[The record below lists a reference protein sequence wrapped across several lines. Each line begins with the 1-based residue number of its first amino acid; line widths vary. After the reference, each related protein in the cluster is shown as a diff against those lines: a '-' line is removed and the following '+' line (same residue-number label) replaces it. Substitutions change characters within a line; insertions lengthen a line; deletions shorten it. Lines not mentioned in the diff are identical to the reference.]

1 MHELRDSS
9 EKNNPLRSEADHQDA
24 LINKLT
30 AEKLFVGSKNSGGD
44 LLGSVQAPDGVLNR
58 YGIVT
63 AQGLGYLPQGMWNSV
78 KHNWNNPM
86 EAATTFGM
94 GAGMA
99 LVLKTV
105 LPEGGLAG
113 KVAAGAIGAYFT
125 YKSAEPIMQSYAKAK
140 SATTMH
146 DLDLASKDLGNAL
159 GTFVVDSAIAGA
171 GYKVGSH
178 YAGRMLSSQAFDGFA
193 DQKADFYAGLERTG
207 SRLVDKLS
215 LGQRAIDAGPTAV
228 SKLGAGE
235 QAIAKFA
242 ERTPL
247 DTGTQMEL
255 SVLLKSRSSDLRIE
269 RTLARISEGRQ
280 QPLNDAQFAQSFAAR
295 PESLNAV
302 KSFASQNG
310 LQVKDANLNSGR
322 VVLAGTSEQLSHA
335 FGTRLSQYRM
345 PDGLKFFAPE
355 KPVSLPAALDSHVN
369 GVLGLNNRFQAQP
382 NFIKH
387 AVPPAGATA
396 EAGSRRPYL
405 PNEVADA
412 YNFPKQSMGEGQSVA
427 IIQLGGGLDRIDN
440 AKYYQRHGLK
450 EPKINV
456 IEVGEAKSKPGHAF
470 DSEVMLDSQVIGA
483 VASGATQ
490 NIIFAANSE
499 RGFADAILRATF
511 PEKGELPNN
520 VISISWGLYENGWSK
535 DGIAGMNSAF
545 KKAALKGISVFASA
559 GDDGVRDRV
568 SNGKFNAHYPAS
580 DPNVTAAGC
589 TRLQVDG
596 SGKRTSEVVW
606 NNNRQVDAGGG
617 GISEIFPVPEYQKGI
632 NIPLNANT
640 GKPGRGYPDI
650 TGNADPVTG
659 YIIRVHGAEEV
670 MGGTSAVAPLYAAL
684 MLRINGAL
692 GKPVAG
698 PLNPWLYQNR
708 NAGFFNDITAGDN
721 GGYKAE
727 PGWDAAS
734 GLGSINGTLLLE
746 ALRANPYVIKS
757 PLLQK

>member
-1 MHELRDSS
+1 MQDFREIT
-9 EKNNPLRSEADHQDA
+9 EKHSPPKTSVDPSDA
-24 LINKLT
+24 LINRLT
-30 AEKLFVGSKNSGGD
+30 AEKLFEAQKCSSS
-44 LLGSVQAPDGVLNR
+44 LLASTQAPEGVLNR
-58 YGIVT
+58 YGLVT
-63 AQGLGYLPQGMWNSV
+63 AQGLGYLPNGLWNSV
-78 KHNWNNPM
+78 KHNLNNPL

-99 LVLKTV
+99 FVLKTV

-113 KVAAGAIGAYFT
+113 KVAAGAIGLYFT

-140 SATTMH
+140 DASTMQE
-146 DLDLASKDLGNAL
+146 LDAASKQLGNAL

-178 YAGRMLSSQAFDGFA
+178 YTGRILSSQAFDGFA
-193 DQKADFYAGLERTG
+193 DRKANFYAGLERAGGRLTEKFLFGDSAKNVNASDTTG
-207 SRLVDKLS
+207 LTS
-215 LGQRAIDAGPTAV
+215 LTA
-228 SKLGAGE
+228 AE
-235 QAIAKFA
+235 QSIAKFSTK
-242 ERTPL
+242 TPL
-247 DTGTQMEL
+247 ESATPMEV
-255 SVLLKSRSSDLRIE
+255 SVMLKSRASDLRIE

-280 QPLNDAQFAQSFAAR
+280 LPLNDAQFAQNFSAR

-302 KSFASQNG
+302 KTFASENG
-310 LQVKDANLNSGR
+310 LLVKESNLNSGR
-322 VVLAGTSEQLSHA
+322 VVLSGTSDQLSRA
-335 FGTRLSQYRM
+335 FGTRLSQYQM
-345 PDGLKFFAPE
+345 PDGLRFFAPE
-355 KPVSLPAALDSHVN
+355 KPVAMPARLDSHVS

-387 AVPPAGATA
+387 AVPPAAGTL
-396 EAGSRRPYL
+396 EAGSRRPFL

-483 VASGATQ
+483 VAPGATQ

-511 PEKGELPNN
+511 PEKAELPNN
-520 VISISWGLYENGWSK
+520 VISISWGLHENGWSK
-535 DGIAGMNSAF
+535 DGINGMHSAF
-545 KKAALKGISVFASA
+545 KKAALKGIAVFASA

-580 DPNVTAAGC
+580 DPNVTAAGG
-589 TRLQVDG
+589 TRLIVDG
-596 SGKRTSEVVW
+596 AGKRVNEVVW

-617 GISEIFPVPEYQKGI
+617 GVSEIFALPEYQKGLGV
-632 NIPLNANT
+632 PLNANT
-640 GKPGRGYPDI
+640 GKPGRGYPDVS
-650 TGNADPVTG
+650 GNADPVTG

-684 MLRINGAL
+684 MLRINGTL
-692 GKPVAG
+692 GNNVNG

-708 NAGFFNDITAGDN
+708 DKGFFNDITAGDN

-734 GLGSINGTLLLE
+734 GLGSINGTKLLD
-746 ALRANPYVIKS
+746 ALVGK
-757 PLLQK
+757 